1 MKSLLKTLS
10 FGAAAVIV
18 TVLVV
23 ATILENLFGSPFAI
37 ENIYHSPWFIALW
50 ALLAVTATAYILRTQ
65 RRVSL
70 ILLHA
75 SFVVVLLGA
84 FVSFLTSKRG
94 DMAISQGGVPASMF
108 ETSDG
113 TLQKMPFRMQ
123 LADVD
128 TKYSDNGTVSG
139 YSVSIMADGILH
151 TLSLN
156 TPVKINGY
164 QFCIKGVDEEGV
176 SLLVAYDPYGRPI
189 SYLGYA
195 MVFLSFLML
204 FFDRQSGFKALLQQV
219 KGESGNVKVAGK
231 REQRKSLLLLCR
243 AGAGSSARSAVKAEN
258 GKRKARFALAFCSE
272 CSRGSSTRS
281 VVKGESGKLVSTSFY
296 LLVLSVFL
304 CILWYGRG
312 VFSAASGAE
321 ALLLLAV
328 VLTLLAVV
336 LRRVG
341 QFVLLS
347 RLLVVVAAMF
357 FVVAAL
363 GLDGDSDVQ
372 PILRTPL
379 LSIHV
384 TTIII
389 AYALL
394 ACTAVNAVIALC
406 RKDAKKGAQQALLGR
421 LLLYPATMLL
431 ATGIFIG
438 AVWANLSWGRYWG
451 WDPKEVWALIT
462 LLVCSMGFHSHSL
475 RFISKPVAFHIF
487 CIVAFL
493 AVLFTYFGVSY
504 LLGGLHSYA

>member
-1 MKSLLKTLS
+1 MKQLLKIVS
-10 FGAAAVIV
+10 FGCIGVLV
-18 TVLVV
+18 TVLIA
-23 ATILENLFGSPFAI
+23 ATLIDNVYGLSFAVGQ
-37 ENIYHSPWFIALW
+37 IYHSPWFIALW
-50 ALLAVTATAYILRTQ
+50 ALLAVTAMGYIMYTAKRP
-65 RRVSL
+65 SL
-70 ILLHA
+70 VLLHA
-75 SFVVVLLGA
+75 SLLVVLLGA

-94 DMAISQGGVPASMF
+94 DIAIAEDGAPASMF
-108 ETSDG
+108 EMSDG
-113 TLQKMPFRMQ
+113 TLQKLPYRMQ

-128 TKYSDNGTVSG
+128 TVYSDNGAVTG
-139 YSVSIMADGILH
+139 YSASIIADSILH
-151 TLSLN
+151 TVSLN
-156 TPVKINGY
+156 VPAKIKGY
-164 QFCIKGVDEEGV
+164 QFCIKSVDNGNL
-176 SLLVAYDPYGRPI
+176 SLLVSHDPIGRPI

-195 MVFLSFLML
+195 MVFISFLLL
-204 FFDRQSGFKALLQQV
+204 FFDRKSGFNALLRQV
-219 KGESGNVKVAGK
+219 KGESGNVKAAGK
-231 REQRKSLLLLCR
+231 RERRKSLLLLCR
-243 AGAGSSARSAVKAEN
+243 AEAGSSTRSAVKA
-258 GKRKARFALAFCSE
+258 
-272 CSRGSSTRS
+272 
-281 VVKGESGKLVSTSFY
+281 ESGKLVSTSFY

-304 CILWYGRG
+304 CILWYCRG
-312 VFSAASGAE
+312 VFPAASGAE

-379 LSIHV
+379 LGVHV

-394 ACTAVNAVIALC
+394 AGAALNALIALC
-406 RKDAKKGAQQALLGR
+406 TKDEKRRTQQALLGR

-431 ATGIFIG
+431 ASGIFIG

-451 WDPKEVWALIT
+451 WDPKEVWALVT
-462 LLVCSMGFHSHSL
+462 LLVCSIGFHSHSL
-475 RFISKPVAFHIF
+475 RFFSKPKAFHIF

>member
-1 MKSLLKTLS
+1 MKRLLKIVS
-10 FGAAAVIV
+10 FGCIGVLV
-18 TVLVV
+18 TVLIA
-23 ATILENLFGSPFAI
+23 ATLIDNVYGLSFAVGQ
-37 ENIYHSPWFIALW
+37 IYHSPWFIALW
-50 ALLAVTATAYILRTQ
+50 ALLAVTAMGYIMYTAKRP
-65 RRVSL
+65 SL
-70 ILLHA
+70 VLLHA

-108 ETSDG
+108 EMHDG
-113 TLQKMPFRMQ
+113 TLQKLPFRMQ

-139 YSVSIMADGILH
+139 YSVSIMADGTLH

-164 QFCIKGVDEEGV
+164 QFCIKGVNEEGV

-195 MVFLSFLML
+195 MVFLSFLTL
-204 FFDRQSGFKALLQQV
+204 FFDRQSGFKALLYKV
-219 KGESGNVKVAGK
+219 KAESGKVKA
-231 REQRKSLLLLCR
+231 
-243 AGAGSSARSAVKAEN
+243 AGAGSSARSVVKA
-258 GKRKARFALAFCSE
+258 
-272 CSRGSSTRS
+272 
-281 VVKGESGKLVSTSFY
+281 ESGKLVSTSFY

-304 CILWYGRG
+304 CILWYRRG
-312 VFSAASGAE
+312 IFPAANGAE

-341 QFVLLS
+341 LLVLLS

-379 LSIHV
+379 LGIHV

-406 RKDAKKGAQQALLGR
+406 QKDAKRKEQQAVLGR

-431 ATGIFIG
+431 AIGIFIG

-451 WDPKEVWALIT
+451 WDPKEVWALVT
-462 LLVCSMGFHSHSL
+462 LLVCSVGFHSHSL

-493 AVLFTYFGVSY
+493 AVLFTFFGVNY